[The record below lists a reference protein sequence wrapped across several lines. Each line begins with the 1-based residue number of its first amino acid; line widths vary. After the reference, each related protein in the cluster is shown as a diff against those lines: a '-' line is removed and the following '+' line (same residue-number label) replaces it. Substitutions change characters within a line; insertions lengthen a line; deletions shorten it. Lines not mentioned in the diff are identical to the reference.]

1 MADETSYGWA
11 GKILRVN
18 LSTGSITTQPTDL
31 YKEYIGG
38 MGLANKIMYDEVPA
52 GTDPFSPEN
61 KLIFAV
67 GPLTASGVPLAGR
80 TTICS
85 LSTFTKDH
93 LVVDAHCGGMIG
105 AKIKL
110 AGWDAVVL
118 EGASDHPV
126 YLNIV
131 DDKVEIKDAGFVW
144 GMGTRET
151 TEMLCR
157 KEGVEAC
164 VAAIGPA
171 GENLLPYACII
182 NARAR

>member
-18 LSTGSITTQPTDL
+18 LSTGSITTQPTDP

-110 AGWDAVVL
+110 AGYDA
-118 EGASDHPV
+118 
-126 YLNIV
+126 IV
-131 DDKVEIKDAGFVW
+131 
-144 GMGTRET
+144 
-151 TEMLCR
+151 
-157 KEGVEAC
+157 VEAGTPWFWRVHPTTPC
-164 VAAIGPA
+164 T
-171 GENLLPYACII
+171 
-182 NARAR
+182 